1 MSNSNAI
8 EPEKKHT
15 THPPPPHSLSSLP
28 DDIVLSCLARVPRS
42 YHLNISWVS
51 KNLRALVRSPE
62 LNFLRSTLPNN
73 SIHVCL
79 EEEEDHDEDENH
91 SSFHW
96 FTLNEISTTAM
107 TMEYGLVPNPTPF
120 PPHPKYGSST
130 VAVGSKIFFIGGAT
144 EPSKDLWILDTR
156 SGNMTQ
162 GPSMT
167 VARKQRKAAVGVIDG
182 KIYVIGGRHF
192 SFSDGRFHEEVQ
204 VEVFDPKSETW
215 ELVGQERVHKVSRCS
230 ASVEGKVFMVEYKRT
245 SVYNPRKGKGERM
258 VHMVSQR
265 LERGRKDML
274 NDSAFTVCVVED
286 VLFAFFNRTGL
297 MWFDTKLNVWRKL
310 VGRDGKELLPFVLRA
325 HAMVEYEGRLLVILY
340 MLSEKEVYH
349 TVAKSVRC
357 MLVSLHR
364 SGDMIC
370 GTVDWSGTMG
380 TVTSSVNFL
389 HCLAV
394 SD

>member
-1 MSNSNAI
+1 MSNSNAV
-8 EPEKKHT
+8 EPPKKYT

-51 KNLRALVRSPE
+51 KHLKALVRSPE
-62 LNFLRSTLPNN
+62 LNLLRSTLPKR
-73 SIHVCL
+73 SLHVCF
-79 EEEEDHDEDENH
+79 EEEEDHEDDENH

-96 FTLNEISTTAM
+96 FTLNETSTTA
-107 TMEYGLVPNPTPF
+107 TTTEYGLVPNPTPF

-130 VAVGSKIFFIGGAT
+130 LAVGSKMFFIGGST

-167 VARKQRKAAVGVIDG
+167 VARKQPKAAVGVIDG

-215 ELVGQERVHKVSRCS
+215 ELAGQERVRKFSRCS
-230 ASVEGKVFMVEYKRT
+230 ASVEGKVFMVEYTRT
-245 SVYNPRKGKGERM
+245 SVYNPREGEGERV
-258 VHMVSQR
+258 VHMVSKT
-265 LERGRKDML
+265 LAEGGRKDRL
-274 NDSAFTVCVVED
+274 KNVTVGCVCVVED
-286 VLFAFFNRTGL
+286 VLFAFFNPTGL
-297 MWFDTKLNVWRKL
+297 MWFDTKLYVWRKL
-310 VGRDGKELLPFVLRA
+310 VGRDGKELPFILRA
-325 HAMVEYEGRLLVILY
+325 DAMGEYEGRLVVLY
-340 MLSEKEVYH
+340 MLAEKEVH
-349 TVAKSVRC
+349 NPVAKSVRC
-357 MLVSLHR
+357 IFVSLDR
-364 SGDMIC
+364 AGDMIC
-370 GTVDWSGTMG
+370 GTIDWSGIVA
-380 TVTSSVNFL
+380 TVPFLFRFL

>member
-1 MSNSNAI
+1 MSNSNAV
-8 EPEKKHT
+8 EPPKKYT

-51 KNLRALVRSPE
+51 KHLKALVRSPE
-62 LNFLRSTLPNN
+62 LNLLRSTLPK
-73 SIHVCL
+73 SSLHVCF
-79 EEEEDHDEDENH
+79 EEEEDHEDDENH

-96 FTLNEISTTAM
+96 FTLKETSTTA
-107 TMEYGLVPNPTPF
+107 TTTEYGLVPNPTPF

-130 VAVGSKIFFIGGAT
+130 VAVGSKIFFIGGFT

-167 VARKQRKAAVGVIDG
+167 VARKQPKAAVGVIDG

-215 ELVGQERVHKVSRCS
+215 ELAGQERVRKFSRCS
-230 ASVEGKVFMVEYKRT
+230 ASVEGKVFMVEYTRT
-245 SVYNPRKGKGERM
+245 SVYNPREGEGERV
-258 VHMVSQR
+258 VHMVSKT
-265 LERGRKDML
+265 LAEGGRKDRL
-274 NDSAFTVCVVED
+274 KNVTVGCVCVVED
-286 VLFAFFNRTGL
+286 VLFAFFNPTGL
-297 MWFDTKLNVWRKL
+297 MWFDTKLYVWRKL
-310 VGRDGKELLPFVLRA
+310 VGRDGKELPFILRA
-325 HAMVEYEGRLLVILY
+325 DAMGEYEGRLVVLY
-340 MLSEKEVYH
+340 MLAEKEVH
-349 TVAKSVRC
+349 NPVAKSVRC
-357 MLVSLHR
+357 IFVSLDR
-364 SGDMIC
+364 AGDMIC
-370 GTVDWSGTMG
+370 GTIDWSGIVA
-380 TVTSSVNFL
+380 TVPFLFRFL